1 MTGIYHCENVYSNL
15 KIPVL
20 LMNSR
25 YNKDYENPNIKRV
38 YNWKEIYNEI
48 SKYKEKSLN
57 V

>member
-1 MTGIYHCENVYSNL
+1 MIGIYHCENVYSNL

-20 LMNSR
+20 LMNSI

-48 SKYKEKSLN
+48 SKYKEKIS
-57 V
+57 

>member
-25 YNKDYENPNIKRV
+25 YNKDYENANIKRV

-48 SKYKEKSLN
+48 SKYKEKIS
-57 V
+57 